1 MKYKNLGSWISILA
15 ILFVSLMP
23 VISQAFEKNQ
33 SNDYQL
39 ICSSNGHKLILIDDD
54 NQANGSPNSNISH
67 CNYCSFSIDDEI
79 IFNKLNKNKNTLL
92 LTDINLTNVSSLTK
106 DNFFLLGHP
115 SQAPPSI

>member
-1 MKYKNLGSWISILA
+1 MKYKNLGGWISILA

-23 VISQAFEKNQ
+23 IISQAFEKNQ

-67 CNYCSFSIDDEI
+67 CNYCSFSIDDI
-79 IFNKLNKNKNTLL
+79 IFNKLNKNKNPLL
-92 LTDINLTNVSSLTK
+92 LTYINLINVSSLTK

-115 SQAPPSI
+115 SQAPSSV